1 MKISTFIQI
10 YEDRVWNSLTKE
22 FVNLSSNDI
31 EFIKKYKNVPINA
44 TVPNN
49 LIDLGIV
56 TTVEEERKLIE
67 QLKLETRDSQFQ
79 SLYLIASTA
88 CNLDCDYCF
97 YRSSASDSLKYRQKY
112 EKNNYF

>member
-10 YEDRVWNSLTKE
+10 YGDRVWNSLTKE

-31 EFIKKYKNVPINA
+31 EFIKKCKNVPINV

-67 QLKLETRDSQFQ
+67 QLKLETRDSQF
-79 SLYLIASTA
+79 
-88 CNLDCDYCF
+88 
-97 YRSSASDSLKYRQKY
+97 
-112 EKNNYF
+112 